1 MKPEQSVLILAAVI
15 FLCFLGAH
23 DLWAPDEP
31 FFGEGA
37 REMLIDGQWLVT
49 HVNGVV
55 NSHKPPLF
63 FWLIALFSLP
73 LGHVTEFTAR
83 LPSVL
88 AGLGTLVLI
97 MRLGRRWFGPK
108 TAALA
113 GLLLATS
120 YMFWDKARWS
130 QIDSLLCFLIWV
142 ALSAF
147 ADWRSG
153 SADGRRAGALFWCAA
168 GLAVL
173 AKGPVGLLLPLGIVI
188 VVLAL
193 ERDLGSLRCFA
204 PLLGPLVFVL
214 VTGAWASAATIWGP
228 ADYSV
233 IGALREH
240 FVERGMH
247 GMHHVQPFWYY
258 SERLPLSLLPWTGL
272 LPGALVVAWRNRR
285 HSEGLRLS
293 LVAAVFVVVFFS
305 ISTEKRDL
313 YVLPAFPAIAIMM
326 AVLVGRI
333 SGWREG
339 LEDAAN
345 PNGKWV
351 TVGQAVV
358 GGIFTLVAV
367 AVPFASGRV
376 EYLPA
381 WMVYL
386 LGAVFLITGLAA
398 LITAVRGRAFDS
410 VLATAAGMAVLY
422 PLGDGVC
429 LPGHG
434 AAKIVA
440 DVCPQDQGDH
450 RRVSGRGT
458 SCHGLACRQHPDRR
472 RLLLRW
478 ALHGRDRRRR
488 CAGPPPPAGRPGLR
502 DREGGS
508 DRRGPGRCS
517 RKPDGALRAAV
528 ESEGPAG
535 RGQPAA
541 MTLHHRRIEPQG
553 RKGREGIATIA
564 GLHRKERRRAI
575 AKNASHRESRLGV
588 LGADGYCPGRCPGC
602 CRGAAARSSGLL
614 GALGTQR
621 RAIGVVDRG

>member
-1 MKPEQSVLILAAVI
+1 LQSGDVVKPERSVLVLAAVI

-130 QIDSLLCFLIWV
+130 QTDSLLCFLIWV

-153 SADGRRAGALFWCAA
+153 NAGGRRAGALFWCAA

-204 PLLGPLVFVL
+204 PLFGPLIFVL
-214 VTGAWASAATIWGP
+214 VTGTWASAATLWGP

-258 SERLPLSLLPWTGL
+258 GERLPLSLLPWTGL

-293 LVAAVFVVVFFS
+293 LVAVIFVVVFFS

-339 LEDAAN
+339 FEDAAN

-367 AVPFASGRV
+367 AVPFVRGRV

-386 LGAVFLITGLAA
+386 LGAVLLVTGMAA

-410 VLATAAGMAVLY
+410 VVATAAGMAVLY
-422 PLGDGVC
+422 LLATAFVYPAMEPRKSSRTFALKVKEVTAESRVEGQRVVAWRAGNIPTAVAFYSDGLYTVETDDVDV
-429 LPGHG
+429 LAHHLRQDALVYAIVRADQIDEVPVDVRENLTVLYEERLSR
-434 AAKIVA
+434 KDLQIVA
-440 DVCPQDQGDH
+440 N
-450 RRVSGRGT
+450 
-458 SCHGLACRQHPDRR
+458 RR
-472 RLLLRW
+472 R
-478 ALHGRDRRRR
+478 
-488 CAGPPPPAGRPGLR
+488 
-502 DREGGS
+502 
-508 DRRGPGRCS
+508 
-517 RKPDGALRAAV
+517 
-528 ESEGPAG
+528 
-535 RGQPAA
+535 
-541 MTLHHRRIEPQG
+541 
-553 RKGREGIATIA
+553 
-564 GLHRKERRRAI
+564 
-575 AKNASHRESRLGV
+575 
-588 LGADGYCPGRCPGC
+588 
-602 CRGAAARSSGLL
+602 
-614 GALGTQR
+614 
-621 RAIGVVDRG
+621 